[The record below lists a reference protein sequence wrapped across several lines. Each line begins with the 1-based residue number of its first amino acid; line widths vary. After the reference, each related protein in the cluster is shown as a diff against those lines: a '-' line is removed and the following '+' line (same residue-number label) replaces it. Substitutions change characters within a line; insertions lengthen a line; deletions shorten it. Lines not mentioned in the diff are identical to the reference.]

1 MDTRVDEIADG
12 IFRLSTLVPDIG
24 PSGFTFN
31 QFVVRGEEESLL
43 FHTGPHAMFPLVRAA
58 VERVTPLDHLRW
70 ITFGHYEADEC
81 GAMNDFLAAA
91 PGSQV
96 AHTGIGVLTS
106 VNDQA
111 TREALPMAPDTV
123 FDLGGRRVRGI
134 DTPHVP
140 HGWDAHVLFEET
152 TGTLLC
158 GDLFTHLGDGPA
170 LTSDDVLDAAATAE
184 DVFGATALTP
194 RTGPT
199 IRALADLQPTTLAIM
214 HGSSYTGDASGALL
228 ALADLYDERVA
239 AATAPP
245 SP

>member
-12 IFRLSTLVPDIG
+12 IFRCSTLVPDIG
-24 PSGFTFN
+24 PTGFTFN
-31 QFVVRGEEESLL
+31 QFVVRGEHESLL
-43 FHTGPHAMFPLVRAA
+43 FHTGPRALFASVHEA
-58 VERVTPLDHLRW
+58 VATVTPLDRLRW

-81 GAMNDFLAAA
+81 GAMNDFLEAVPNA
-91 PGSQV
+91 QV
-96 AHTGIGVLTS
+96 AHTGIGVLVS
-106 VNDQA
+106 INDQA
-111 TREALPMAPDTV
+111 AREPLAMAPDTV
-123 FDLGGRRVRGI
+123 FDLGGKRVRGI

-152 TGTLLC
+152 TRTLLC

-170 LTSDDVLDAAATAE
+170 LTSNDLLDTAAMAE

-194 RTGPT
+194 TTAPT

-228 ALADLYDERVA
+228 ALADLYEQRFL
-239 AATAPP
+239 APIA
-245 SP
+245 